1 VKILRVLRSR
11 CLLPLA
17 LLGDVL
23 LYGGPHRAHDPF
35 HRSLD
40 EALAAQADLTE
51 DWLGREGVVGTAI
64 GEDASGRA
72 VVKVYLASP
81 AAAAMLPPSLSGVP
95 VFPEVTGPFRAL
107 GDPPAAGE
115 AQEAGPADPAAG
127 VAVPVPGGADDP
139 AARPARVGASSD
151 DEPTDPKRGFPRP
164 VPIGVSTG
172 HPDVTAGTIGARV
185 TDGSRVFALS
195 NNHVF
200 ANNNRGRPGDHLL
213 QPGVADGGVDPDD
226 RLATLQDFEPIEFCR
241 GLVCSANRI
250 DAAIAETTA
259 DDLSTATPD
268 EGYGAPRSWTREAEL
283 GMAVQKYGRTTGYT
297 TGRVSGINATIDVN
311 YRMGTARFEGQVVI
325 SGNGFSA
332 GGDSGSLIVSKG
344 MLMQDRRP
352 VGLLFAGSANS
363 TIANPIDEVLDR
375 FGVRIDGGDG

>member
-1 VKILRVLRSR
+1 MKILRVLRSR
-11 CLLPLA
+11 WLLPLA

-35 HRSLD
+35 ERSLD
-40 EALAAQADLTE
+40 EALAAQANLTQ
-51 DWLGREGVVGTAI
+51 DWLGRDGVVGTAI

-81 AAAAMLPPSLSGVP
+81 AAAAMLPASFAGVP

-107 GDPPAAGE
+107 GDPPVAGQEPGAGPGDPEVEGADPGAGAGE
-115 AQEAGPADPAAG
+115 ANANE
-127 VAVPVPGGADDP
+127 
-139 AARPARVGASSD
+139 D

-172 HPDVTAGTIGARV
+172 HPGITAGTIGARV

-200 ANNNRGRPGDHLL
+200 ANNNDGRPGDPLL

-226 RLATLQDFEPIEFCR
+226 RLATLYDFEPIDFCR
-241 GLVCSANRI
+241 GLVCPANRI
-250 DAAIAETTA
+250 DAAIAETTP

-268 EGYGAPRSWTREAEL
+268 EGYGVPRSWTREAEL
-283 GMAVQKYGRTTGYT
+283 GMSVQKYGRTTGYT
-297 TGRVSGINATIDVN
+297 QGRVSGINATIDVN
-311 YRMGTARFEGQVVI
+311 YRTGTARFEGQVVV

-363 TIANPIDEVLDR
+363 TIANPIDDVLDR
-375 FGVRIDGGDG
+375 FGVRVDPGDA